1 VKGLPSSPLNHPPD
15 RCELIRHRRSRLTR
29 NSLAFTFPAQGLT
42 REAIAAQLGVS
53 VRSVYRVLGLAA

>member
-1 VKGLPSSPLNHPPD
+1 MLERQREGIAKARREGKQGQEAD
-15 RCELIRHRRSRLTR
+15 RSRQADGINR
-29 NSLAFTFPAQGLT
+29 LAAEGMT